1 MGSLQETRDS
11 IGSNADK
18 FVIPIRFF
26 RNLNLHQTLRI
37 YSKEIE
43 SDILYWDSDIQ
54 GNWDEYDWGDDTDNN
69 PTESDLLYVLNQN
82 NTFVDTFDTEDF
94 IDDSNSTG
102 SYSLNEYELNSGEI
116 LQSTLIY
123 KNNHIYQKATL
134 TVTGSEIDDDTFYLS
149 GDGGS
154 NWESVTNGTEHT
166 FTNISSGAIKYK
178 IVGGATTSTINKI
191 KIKYR

>member
-166 FTNISSGAIKYK
+166 FTNISSSGIKYK